1 MNNQTIK
8 IALYVSIIIL
18 NPIFGG
24 TTGKLTGTITSELDN
39 SPLIGAN
46 IIIENTNLGTPT
58 DLNGDYVILNIS
70 PGNYNVTIRMIGYE
84 VKKYENIRISIDKTT
99 RLSAK
104 LNIEAVEGQ
113 EVIVSATR
121 PLIDFDK
128 TNSEAIVTSEELE
141 IMPIEDVSDVIKLQ
155 GGVFGIDI

>member
-1 MNNQTIK
+1 MNNQTVK
-8 IALYVSIIIL
+8 LVLYVSMIIL
-18 NPIFGG
+18 DPIFGG
-24 TTGKLTGTITSELDN
+24 TTGKLAGTITSGLDN
-39 SPLIGAN
+39 GPLIGAN

-70 PGNYNVTIRMIGYE
+70 PGKYNVTIRMIGYE

-113 EVIVSATR
+113 EVIGMDPAGS
-121 PLIDFDK
+121 
-128 TNSEAIVTSEELE
+128 
-141 IMPIEDVSDVIKLQ
+141 
-155 GGVFGIDI
+155 